1 MFAALCFVSF
11 CFGAS
16 SDHVVE
22 EPVPR
27 MYTDN
32 EDPDQP
38 QLIDPILDV
47 DDEEFHLAVPEDG
60 EDPFD
65 FIELDFDR
73 NDEDAQSISETSNFF
88 TVDPAIYQDWRYLVA
103 APVSDHLF
111 TVTNLETHPTSLAL
125 TIVDQL
131 VFGGQLNSICDSWNN
146 QMATLLH
153 GPGHM
158 RTAIIRALAM
168 LGIMDQLHLLEG
180 IKFLANLSFPESTV
194 KSFSKKQLLRLFSL
208 TFKMEIVRV
217 PFVMEKLRV
226 IANEEDLTNDDFSR
240 FLELLGD
247 MGVTHRMP
255 WFMNLWQP

>member
-1 MFAALCFVSF
+1 MFAALCLVSF

-27 MYTDN
+27 VYTHN
-32 EDPDQP
+32 EDP
-38 QLIDPILDV
+38 
-47 DDEEFHLAVPEDG
+47 DDEEFHLGIPEED
-60 EDPFD
+60 EDPFE
-65 FIELDFDR
+65 FIELDYDR
-73 NDEDAQSISETSNFF
+73 NDEAQSILETSNFF
-88 TVDPAIYQDWRYLVA
+88 TVDPDIYQDWRYLVA
-103 APVSDHLF
+103 ASVSDHLF
-111 TVTNLETHPTSLAL
+111 TLTNLETHPTSLAL
-125 TIVDQL
+125 TVVDQL

-158 RTAIIRALAM
+158 RTAIIRALSM
-168 LGIMDQLHLLEG
+168 LGIMDLLNLLKD
-180 IKFLANLSFPESTV
+180 IKFLANLSFPETTV
-194 KSFSKKQLLRLFSL
+194 KSFSRKQFSRLFSL

-247 MGVTHRMP
+247 MGVTHSMP
-255 WFMNLWQP
+255 WFRKLWQP